1 MSPEYSA
8 IKKSDGFGLPA
19 AIFVITILALVIAA
33 MSAITQR
40 SAQSVSLQVQSQRA
54 FYAAESGV
62 QLALNLLFPV
72 DGSPSKSCAVSPYYS
87 ENFSAAGLNS
97 CAVSVGCRSVFDG
110 TQVYYILTSS
120 GSCGS
125 GADQAVRELEVMVQ

>member
-1 MSPEYSA
+1 MSPDYA
-8 IKKSDGFGLPA
+8 AVKYGKGFGLPA

-33 MSAITQR
+33 MAAISQR
-40 SAQSVSLQVQSQRA
+40 SSESVSLQIQSQRA

-72 DGSPSKSCAVSPYYS
+72 DGNSAQSCAVSPYYS
-87 ENFSAAGLNS
+87 KSFTAPGLSACQVN
-97 CAVSVGCRSVFDG
+97 VSCRSVFDG

-125 GADQAVRELEVMVQ
+125 GVDQAVRELEVMVQ

>member
-8 IKKSDGFGLPA
+8 IKNSRGFGLPA

-33 MSAITQR
+33 MSAIIQR
-40 SAQSVSLQVQSQRA
+40 SAQSVSLQVESQRA

-72 DGSPSKSCAVSPYYS
+72 DGSSSRSCSVSPYYS

-97 CAVSVGCRSVFDG
+97 CAVTVSCRSVFDG